1 MAEDYIEMFNKIR
14 EQSQQCI
21 AVQTK
26 KKTSYDVVDLCGKYN
41 LGYTQGVYV
50 FDSHGAYMR
59 IICGHRKFITN
70 KEMVEKYHLPS
81 YALELC
87 DAEQYQGLTPENAEL
102 VRNLTRLLT
111 VVKDNFDAFGGK
123 IGKYPP
129 TYSKHLT
136 IQYMKIT
143 LRSDLNG
150 NTRDKDNGMKVIT
163 SRSDGYFKAF
173 DRYIESQ
180 KVGSNGDMSFIG
192 TIFDRSLTTRNTR
205 FMIQVTKPEIKY
217 EFMIT
222 TAMGTTMLKDED
234 LARAS
239 DLNKEVVDI
248 TPEGFNAE
256 ELRAWE
262 RMFTEEFDAVK
273 TAVYKNAS
281 SPVLGTPVSEPKV
294 EGSADSKAVEN
305 CIDSKVT
312 QMKVEN
318 VMAGATA
325 EEDDDNPFA

>member
-1 MAEDYIEMFNKIR
+1 MAEDYIEIFNKIR
-14 EQSQQCI
+14 EQSQQSI
-21 AVQTK
+21 KIQSK
-26 KKTSYDVVDLCGKYN
+26 KKTNYDVVDLCGKNN

-50 FDSHGAYMR
+50 FDAQGVYVR
-59 IICGHRKFITN
+59 VINGYRRFITN
-70 KEMVEKYHLPS
+70 KEMVDKYQLPS
-81 YALELC
+81 YALEIC
-87 DAEQYQGLTPENAEL
+87 DAEQYQGLTPENKEL
-102 VRNLTRLLT
+102 VQNLTKLM
-111 VVKDNFDAFGGK
+111 VVASNNFDAFGGK

-143 LRSDLNG
+143 SRADLNG
-150 NTRDKDNGMKVIT
+150 NTRADDNGMKVIT

-180 KVGSNGDMSFIG
+180 KIGSNGNMSFIG
-192 TIFDRSLTTRNTR
+192 SIFDRALTTRNTR
-205 FMIQVTKPEIKY
+205 FMIQVSKPEIKY

-234 LARAS
+234 LAKAS
-239 DLNKEVVDI
+239 DLDKEVVDI
-248 TPEGFNAE
+248 TPEGFNE
-256 ELRAWE
+256 SELRAWE
-262 RMFTEEFDAVK
+262 RMLTEEYEAVK

-281 SPVLGTPVSEPKV
+281 SPVLSTHASEPKV
-294 EGSADSKAVEN
+294 EKPVDP
-305 CIDSKVT
+305 KVT
-312 QMKVEN
+312 QMKLEN